1 MLPAI
6 RANNMTNEN
15 LLKEIEVSRLTE
27 YPLDYTRVDIYRFR
41 TNLGVKDIEHP
52 SYCGTRGK
60 TQRTFSKITLKDVP
74 RIVMR
79 DFEVFSGICPY
90 ETEERKE
97 YLTYLEEKRVE
108 DERKRIEEELKAQDI
123 HRQALETN
131 TDEIIEI
138 IQKFWDGVTSNEK
151 KEEIFSGF
159 TLKGNLGLSRRF
171 YKIVKIQAKA
181 IGFSFSIET
190 RDEKYNISNLL
201 QTSFR
206 FALEVCRMGDKVS
219 HKGIV
224 LSLAKKEGRPNI
236 KTLKENGFNIDNKVL
251 QSLDLNSLDGV
262 KTLFESYESSIA

>member
-27 YPLDYTRVDIYRFR
+27 YPLEYTRVDIYRFR

-97 YLTYLEEKRVE
+97 YLAYLEEKRVE

-123 HRQALETN
+123 HRQALEAN
-131 TDEIIEI
+131 TDEIIER
-138 IQKFWDGVTSNEK
+138 IQKFWEGVTSNEK
-151 KEEIFSGF
+151 KEETFKGF